1 MIKVVF
7 LENVNQPKQTEDCAL
22 CFEPSLS
29 FDSKNVQ
36 EKKFKVRH
44 LCTNFDKNK
53 IVEQYQFT
61 PTTIGMSEKDFKK

>member
-1 MIKVVF
+1 MLIGQNKHRIVLFVLSKVF
-7 LENVNQPKQTEDCAL
+7 HLIQ
-22 CFEPSLS
+22 
-29 FDSKNVQ
+29 KNVQ